1 MGVFPWQKTAGFPT
15 VFVYPVSLFSG
26 DSEFFLVLVLILILV
41 LFVLVLVLAVLL
53 VLVLILVILLVL
65 VLILA
70 VVLLVLILVLVVFHV
85 YHSVSLIFRGYD
97 FSMPQTGRFYTS
109 VQQIFY
115 RQQNLCGLSP
125 AQNLVGSDSAAA
137 GAFEDSRIGQCVE

>member
-1 MGVFPWQKTAGFPT
+1 MEKTAGFPT

-26 DSEFFLVLVLILILV
+26 DSEFFLLLVLILILV

-53 VLVLILVILLVL
+53 ILVLILVVVLLIL
-65 VLILA
+65 VLIL

-97 FSMPQTGRFYTS
+97 DSMHGFRTVYAS
-109 VQQIFY
+109 VQQIFH
-115 RQQNLCGLSP
+115 RQENLRGLSP
-125 AQNLVGSDSAAA
+125 AQNLVRRNSAAA
-137 GAFEDSRIGQCVE
+137 GAPEYPCIGKCVQ

>member
-1 MGVFPWQKTAGFPT
+1 MEKTAGFPT

-26 DSEFFLVLVLILILV
+26 DSEFFLLLVLILILV
-41 LFVLVLVLAVLL
+41 LLVLVLVLAVLL
-53 VLVLILVILLVL
+53 ILVLILIVLLVF

-70 VVLLVLILVLVVFHV
+70 VVLLVLILVLAVFHV
-85 YHSVSLIFRGYD
+85 YHSVSLIFRGYGI
-97 FSMPQTGRFYTS
+97 SMPQTGRFYAS

-137 GAFEDSRIGQCVE
+137 GAPEYPCVRQCVE